1 MNQLAHDPESDRFPD
16 LDTALSAAALE
27 YRSQLAER
35 KGSVPA
41 PYGLLLHSPGVAQA
55 FEALS
60 SALWQGELP
69 RRVMEGL
76 FLLNAQRHQCR
87 GQWVRHVA
95 KARDAGLAQPVIDCL
110 GAGTEPAREHDPAFH
125 AAWQLA
131 GTLQQAGPV
140 GDTLF
145 QQLQQHYSAAAI
157 AELTTFCGF
166 ASIVS
171 NALRVRQPGLPAGS
185 EAAPF

>member
-1 MNQLAHDPESDRFPD
+1 MNQAPQETDRFPD
-16 LDTALSAAALE
+16 QDAALSAAALE
-27 YRSQLAER
+27 YRRQLAER

-41 PYGLLLHSPGVAQA
+41 PYGLLLHSPAVAQA

-69 RRVMEGL
+69 HRVMEGL
-76 FLLNAQRHQCR
+76 FLLNAQRRQCR

-95 KARDAGLAQPVIDCL
+95 KARAAGLAQEVIDGL
-110 GAGTEPAREHDPAFH
+110 GAGAEPARAQDPAFH
-125 AAWQLA
+125 AAWLLA
-131 GTLQQAGPV
+131 TRLQGPGPV
-140 GDTLF
+140 EDALF
-145 QQLQQHYSAAAI
+145 AQLQQHYSAAAI
-157 AELTTFCGF
+157 AELSSFCGF

-171 NALRVRQPGLPAGS
+171 NALRVRQPGPPAGS